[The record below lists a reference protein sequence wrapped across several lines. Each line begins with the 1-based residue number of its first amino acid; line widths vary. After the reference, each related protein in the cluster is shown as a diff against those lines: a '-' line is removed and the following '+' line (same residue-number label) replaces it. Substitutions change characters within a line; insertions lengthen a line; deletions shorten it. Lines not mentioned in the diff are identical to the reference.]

1 MHKIKNP
8 LLRLALVLL
17 ALLNVLPQLSTAYAQ
32 GTAFTYNGLLEKG
45 GVPQG
50 GTFNFSFTLFNVA
63 SLGTAIAGP
72 IYTTGVTVK
81 NGAFTVT
88 LDFGGAVWNGQY
100 IWLEIAEE
108 GPGETTYTPL
118 MPRQQIMPTPY
129 AIYAESA
136 NNLSS
141 SLSFSQLTGTINS
154 SQLANSFIT
163 VTTGTGLSGGTSVSL
178 DNGSVNLINTGVTSL
193 TGSDGVTVSG
203 ATGDLTLGLSST
215 LTLNGAYQM
224 SINTTGG
231 GSFFYADDG
240 NLFAGLSAGGAS
252 VTGGANTGI
261 GIDVLRFDTSGYGN
275 TATGAQALW
284 SNIGGAQNTADGYE
298 ALLSNTN
305 GYYNTGCGSVALYG
319 NVDGSYNTALGY
331 DALGQLGLNTA
342 PQGGTNNIAI
352 GSGAGSAFRGVESSN
367 IDIGNIGVLGENN
380 ITRIG
385 TPGIQTAAYIAGIIN
400 GNGSGLTSLNASQI
414 TGGTILN
421 SQLANSS
428 ITITPIT
435 GSGITGGGTVSLGG
449 AVMIGSTATSLNTP
463 NTIVS
468 RDGTGSFAAQNLTLA
483 GILNLP
489 APPVTINSGAS
500 SLLLGDAN
508 RDLFVGLGA
517 GNLTSGA
524 GDNTALGYE
533 SLQAVTTGYE
543 NVAVGSQSLAA
554 NTTGIYN
561 TGVGYLALQQNTDG
575 FGNTAC
581 GWESLKVNTDGWY
594 DTGIGTWA
602 LQANTTGHNNT
613 AVGYDALGGN
623 TTGTENTAYGV
634 HANLYNTTGS
644 NNVAVGWWSLNYI
657 TSGVSNIAVGYQAGI
672 NLFSADSDNI
682 DIGNAG
688 VGGDDNTI
696 RIGSVNNVDSNY
708 VANTYIAGIWNA
720 PVSSGLPVVVD
731 SSGHLGVQPSAVN
744 STRSTADGYQ
754 ALYSNPNGY
763 QNTAD
768 GYQAL
773 YSDTTGGNNTAVGNS
788 ALVADTSGSANTAC
802 GNGALGGNT
811 SGGYNTA
818 VGEGALGGNSTGTFN
833 TAVGVGALSGVTTGM
848 GNIAI
853 GADSGLQD
861 GSYNIDIG
869 NNGVIGDNGIIRIG
883 NQNVNS
889 DCYIAGFCHT
899 EGYGCKYGISGNNE
913 NNAFNTSWDGSYIHL
928 WIDYTDVADIRETS
942 DRRLKENIQPM
953 TDDALSR
960 VMALKPS
967 TFKYKNVPG
976 TIFHG
981 DGQTEEG
988 FIADELQQVIPSAVN
1003 GEKDALTSKG
1013 TIQPQN
1019 VNLMPVVAV
1028 LTKAVQDQQKEIDEL
1043 KAMVKT
1049 LSEKK

>member
-1 MHKIKNP
+1 MPKFKNP

-17 ALLNVLPQLSTAYAQ
+17 ALLNVLPQLSTAFAQ

-50 GTFNFSFTLFNVA
+50 GTFNFRFTLFNAA
-63 SLGTAIAGP
+63 SLGTQIAGP
-72 IYTTGVTVK
+72 IYVTGVAVK
-81 NGAFTVT
+81 SGAFTVT
-88 LDFGGAVWNGQY
+88 LDFGGAVWNGQTV
-100 IWLEIAEE
+100 WMEIDEE
-108 GPGETTYTPL
+108 GNGETSYTPL
-118 MPRQQIMPTPY
+118 TPLQQIMPTPY

-136 NNLSS
+136 NSLSS
-141 SLSFSQLTGTINS
+141 SLSFSQLTGTISS

-163 VTTGTGLSGGTSVSL
+163 VTTGAGLSGGTTVSL
-178 DNGSVNLINTGVTSL
+178 DNGTLNLLNTGVTSL
-193 TGSDGVTVSG
+193 TGSDGVTVSA

-224 SINTTGG
+224 SINTTE

-240 NLFAGLSAGGAS
+240 NLFAGFSAGGAS

-261 GIDVLRFDTSGYGN
+261 GYNALRGDTSGYGN

-331 DALGQLGLNTA
+331 SALGQLGLNTA

-385 TPGIQTAAYIAGIIN
+385 TPGIQTAAYIAGIIT

-414 TGGTILN
+414 TGGTINN
-421 SQLANSS
+421 SQLQNSS

-449 AVMIGSTATSLNTP
+449 AVLLGSTATSLNTP

-468 RDGTGSFAAQNLTLA
+468 RDGTGSFAAQDLTLA
-483 GILNLP
+483 GVLNLP
-489 APPVTINSGAS
+489 APPVTINSGAN

-524 GDNTALGYE
+524 GDNTALGYQ

-543 NVAVGSQSLAA
+543 NVAVGSYSLAA

-561 TGVGYLALQQNTDG
+561 VGVGYLALQKNTEG
-575 FGNTAC
+575 FGDTAC
-581 GWESLKVNTDGWY
+581 GWEALKVNTSGWY
-594 DTGIGTWA
+594 DTGVGTWA
-602 LQANTTGHNNT
+602 LAVNTTGHNNT
-613 AVGYDALGGN
+613 AVGYDSLGAN
-623 TTGTENTAYGV
+623 TTGTENTAFGV
-634 HANLYNTTGS
+634 HADLGNTTGS
-644 NNVAVGWWSLNYI
+644 NNVAVGFWSMNNVTAGI
-657 TSGVSNIAVGYQAGI
+657 SNIAVGYYAGY
-672 NLFSADSDNI
+672 NLFGSDSA
-682 DIGNAG
+682 
-688 VGGDDNTI
+688 
-696 RIGSVNNVDSNY
+696 
-708 VANTYIAGIWNA
+708 
-720 PVSSGLPVVVD
+720 
-731 SSGHLGVQPSAVN
+731 
-744 STRSTADGYQ
+744 
-754 ALYSNPNGY
+754 
-763 QNTAD
+763 
-768 GYQAL
+768 
-773 YSDTTGGNNTAVGNS
+773 
-788 ALVADTSGSANTAC
+788 
-802 GNGALGGNT
+802 
-811 SGGYNTA
+811 
-818 VGEGALGGNSTGTFN
+818 
-833 TAVGVGALSGVTTGM
+833 
-848 GNIAI
+848 
-853 GADSGLQD
+853 
-861 GSYNIDIG
+861 NIDIG
-869 NNGVIGDNGIIRIG
+869 NNGVGGDSGIIRIG
-883 NQNVNS
+883 TPGIHT
-889 DCYIAGFCHT
+889 DTYLAGICNAI
-899 EGYGCKYGISGNNE
+899 EGYGCQQGTSGGSFGHT
-913 NNAFNTSWDGSYIHL
+913 FNFWWDGSYLHA
-928 WIDYTDVADIRETS
+928 WVDTTDVGIVQGTS
-942 DRRLKENIQPM
+942 DRRLKESIEPM

-960 VMALKPS
+960 VLALKPS
-967 TFKYKNVPG
+967 SFKYKNVPG
-976 TIFHG
+976 TMFHG
-981 DGQTEEG
+981 DSQTKEG

-1013 TIQPQN
+1013 TIQPQT

-1028 LTKAVQDQQKEIDEL
+1028 LTKAVQDQQREIDEL